1 MSTAV
6 YLPVTIGR
14 GAGFHSAPFQN
25 PAWPDA
31 DMRAGIPTD
40 RNAATHIRSNSASLA
55 ICCCQISETDLYAT
69 TGGKNSFSK

>member
-25 PAWPDA
+25 SAWPDA
-31 DMRAGIPTD
+31 DMRAGIPAD
-40 RNAATHIRSNSASLA
+40 RIAATQIRSNSSKIASPKHSGDGPNGQQ
-55 ICCCQISETDLYAT
+55 CKTY
-69 TGGKNSFSK
+69 